1 MALIPTEISSS
12 LSSLSGLGGDAGEV
26 FTNVSDVVQ
35 TVESVWGQV
44 SGQSQAVPGQTAE
57 VTPTSPKV
65 EQAAAT
71 TDVKPVVA
79 SDKTMLLI
87 GGVVLVTALILI
99 MGD

>member
-57 VTPTSPKV
+57 VTPTSPMV
-65 EQAAAT
+65 EAAAT